1 MDSLFEVE
9 IKWQWILL
17 IFIFAF
23 IVFMF
28 VAGFLLYHHHSHTV
42 VERRPNV
49 RRHRTDNLNFLLEAG
64 ASQQNEHEMKGSG
77 VSLMI
82 DCRNIVDFDNAEIEI
97 SVSADGA
104 NFFAGPI
111 VVFGDNNG
119 RFFYTGVM
127 HYAWVRI
134 KITNPT
140 AKAMRTSIIIIDFD
154 SEREFNMIN

>member
-1 MDSLFEVE
+1 
-9 IKWQWILL
+9 
-17 IFIFAF
+17 
-23 IVFMF
+23 MF
-28 VAGFLLYHHHSHTV
+28 VAVFLLYHHHSHTV

-49 RRHRTDNLNFLLEAG
+49 RRNRTDNLNFLLKANT
-64 ASQQNEHEMKGSG
+64 SQQNDHPMIGTG

-82 DCRNIVDFDNAEIEI
+82 DCNSTVEFDAAIIEI
-97 SVSADGA
+97 SVSTNGSL
-104 NFFAGPI
+104 FFAGPI

-127 HYAWVRI
+127 HYDYIRV

-140 AKAMRTSIIIIDFD
+140 NVPMRTSIIIIDFD